1 MYLRHFQR
9 HFPLLP
15 GALSNKLCA
24 TVAHYS
30 GDAAVEDLVLS
41 PSCIER
47 LQSLN
52 RKAAAADQGRAAADQ
67 GGAAADQGGAAA
79 DQGGA
84 AADQGG
90 GVNNAPPQFLRIVVE
105 GGGCSGFQYKFNL
118 EDKLQPDDRRFGP
131 PDASVVT
138 DEVSLSF
145 IKGATVEY
153 HTELIRAAFRI
164 VNNPQSK
171 AGCSCG
177 ASFAIKI

>member
-52 RKAAAADQGRAAADQ
+52 RKAAAADQG
-67 GGAAADQGGAAA
+67 GAAV
-79 DQGGA
+79 
-84 AADQGG
+84 DQGG
-90 GVNNAPPQFLRIVVE
+90 GVSNAPPQFLRIVVE

>member
-105 GGGCSGFQYKFNL
+105 G
-118 EDKLQPDDRRFGP
+118 
-131 PDASVVT
+131 DASVVT

>member
-52 RKAAAADQGRAAADQ
+52 RKAAAADQG
-67 GGAAADQGGAAA
+67 GAAV
-79 DQGGA
+79 
-84 AADQGG
+84 DQGG
-90 GVNNAPPQFLRIVVE
+90 GVSNAPPQFLRIVVE
-105 GGGCSGFQYKFNL
+105 G
-118 EDKLQPDDRRFGP
+118 
-131 PDASVVT
+131 DASVVT